1 MSSIFPICI
10 EEKKKIKQANK
21 FRRQKMNVNEINQSF
36 SNFYQQQIKQKY
48 NNDVNL
54 QVSDSNSVYSTMQ
67 QEDFASTIWN
77 MTDSMPRANQISF
90 TAEVLANKM
99 LNQGITDENI
109 AFLKK
114 VSNRFSTDEMDK
126 LKNEIMKNPK
136 IQSGSN
142 TEVIKEFLGS
152 LEEIMSD
159 KANEALQSQLKEK
172 NLHKFRSMDEI
183 FFQTSLIFDATKK
196 GLFTM
201 DDQEVINYDRA

>member
-1 MSSIFPICI
+1 MKGKFPICI
-10 EEKKKIKQANK
+10 EEKKKIKGKQIQEAKN
-21 FRRQKMNVNEINQSF
+21 MNVNEINQSF
-36 SNFYQQQIKQKY
+36 SNYYQNQIKQKI
-48 NNDVNL
+48 NNSVNL
-54 QVSDSNSVYSTMQ
+54 QVSDSNSVYATMQ
-67 QEDFASTIWN
+67 QDDFASTIWN

-90 TAEVLANKM
+90 TATVLANKM
-99 LNQGITDENI
+99 VNQGITDENK
-109 AFLKK
+109 AFLKE
-114 VSNRFSTDEMDK
+114 VSNRFSPEEMNT
-126 LKNEIMKNPK
+126 LKAEIMSDPK
-136 IQSGSN
+136 VKSGN
-142 TEVIKEFLGS
+142 ADVVKEFLAS